1 MKAAVIRQHG
11 GPGSIQVESDF
22 PDPKPAAG
30 EVVIAVKAATLNYH
44 DVFTRRGMPGIR
56 VPMPCIMGLDFAGE
70 IVEIGTGVKGD
81 WKIGQRVMV
90 DPVDRV
96 DFGGLLGE
104 MRPGGFAQ
112 YCAVPAHH
120 LVDLPAEVS
129 YEAAACLP
137 VAYGTALR
145 MMHTIGKIQKGE
157 RVLILGASGGV
168 GTCCVQLARLA
179 GCEVI
184 ACASSESKLQRLRE
198 LGADHLIDYTQQDF
212 VKYAYDKWGKP
223 HRRKFEG
230 GVDVVV
236 NFTGGDT
243 WVKSLR
249 ALHRQGRLLTCGA
262 TAGYDPQEDLRFI
275 WTFELQV
282 LGSNGW
288 MREDLHALLD
298 MIRTGKLKPVVDKEL
313 PLEQINEAFRLLEER
328 EVFGKVV
335 VKSFTDSG
343 VAA

>member
-11 GPGSIQVESDF
+11 GPGSIRVEADY

-30 EVVIAVKAATLNYH
+30 EVVLRVRAATLNYH
-44 DVFTRRGMPGIR
+44 DIFTRRGMPGIR
-56 VPMPCIMGLDFAGE
+56 VPMPCIMGLDFAGD
-70 IVEIGTGVKGD
+70 IVEVGPGAEGGWRV
-81 WKIGQRVMV
+81 GQRVMV
-90 DPVDRV
+90 DPVDRAN
-96 DFGGLLGE
+96 FGGLLGE
-104 MRPGGFAQ
+104 VRPGGLAE

-120 LVDLPAEVS
+120 LIDLPSDVS
-129 YEAAACLP
+129 YEQAACLP

-184 ACASSESKLQRLRE
+184 ACASSESKLERLKA
-198 LGADHLIDYTQQDF
+198 LGADHLIDYTRTDF
-212 VKYAYDKWGKP
+212 VKFAHEKWGKP

-243 WVKSLR
+243 WVPSLR

-262 TAGYDPQEDLRFI
+262 TAGFDPTEDLRFI

-288 MREDLHALLD
+288 MREDLHALID
-298 MIRTGKLKPVVDKEL
+298 MIRDGQLKPVIDKEL
-313 PLEQINEAFRLLEER
+313 PLEQVNEAFRLLEER

-335 VKSFTDSG
+335 LK
-343 VAA
+343 A